1 MTAAPLAAGRPYPL
15 GSSVRDGGV
24 NFAVFSAH
32 AERVELCVFDPDG
45 AHEQARYALTEHR
58 DGIWYGFLPTAGAG
72 LVYGLRA
79 YGPYALE
86 RGHRFN
92 PHKLLLDPYAR
103 EIVGRFDWRD
113 EHYGYP
119 RGHPD
124 EDRAVDTRDN
134 APWALKARVAEPLPP
149 RELRAPHTPLCDS
162 VIYELHVKGFTRLN
176 EQVPPLLRG
185 TYAGLAHPAAVGY
198 LQRLGITALS
208 LLPVHYAVAEGHLVE
223 RRLTNYWG
231 YNTLGFFVPDP
242 RLSSTPLDPTAT
254 RAEFRALVD
263 AMHRAGIEVLLDVV
277 FNHTAEGS
285 ELGPTLSFRGLDNAS
300 WYRLPP
306 DDRARYENF
315 TGCGNTVN
323 VAHPRVGQFVLD
335 SLRYWTDEMG
345 VDGFRFDLAP
355 VLGRTAQDF
364 DAHAHFF
371 VALEQDPV
379 LARVKLIAEP
389 WDVGPHGYQLG
400 RFPGRFAEWNDRF
413 RDSTRLYWLSRG
425 VARGE
430 FARRIAASN
439 DRFHHGTRRPS
450 ASVNFVAAHDGFT
463 VNDVVSYL
471 HRHNHANG
479 ENNRDGHHANFSTNC
494 GVEGP
499 SHDPNVL
506 ALRERLKRALLA
518 TVLLAQGTP
527 MLLAGDE
534 IGHTQRSNNN
544 AYCQDNETTWINWA
558 AADLRLLE
566 FVMLLIA
573 ARREVAM
580 HQDEWLSDKPH
591 AGRRGVAW
599 WAPGG
604 EAMTVGDWH
613 DASHHAFGVTLSPAE
628 GPAALLLFNPEGS
641 AIEFTLPPGRWQ
653 LRIDTASGDAG
664 RRADA
669 AETLT
674 VAPHSLQLLV
684 AVLQTS

>member
-1 MTAAPLAAGRPYPL
+1 MTAAPLAGGRPYPL
-15 GSSVRDGGV
+15 GASVRDNGI

-45 AHEQARYALTEHR
+45 AHEQARYTLTGHR

-79 YGPYALE
+79 YGPYVPE

-103 EIVGRFDWRD
+103 EIVGRFEWRD
-113 EHYGYP
+113 EHYAYP

-124 EDRAVDTRDN
+124 EDRALDTRDN
-134 APWALKARVAEPLPP
+134 APWALKARVAEPLPS
-149 RELRAPHTPLCDS
+149 REVRAPHTPLCDS

-198 LQRLGITALS
+198 LQRLGVTALS
-208 LLPVHYAVAEGHLVE
+208 LLPVHYAMPEGHLVE

-254 RAEFRALVD
+254 RVEFRALVD
-263 AMHRAGIEVLLDVV
+263 TMHRAGIEVLLDVV
-277 FNHTAEGS
+277 YNHTAEGS
-285 ELGPTLSFRGLDNAS
+285 ELGPTLSFRGLDNAA

-364 DAHAHFF
+364 DAHAPFF
-371 VALEQDPV
+371 LALEQDPV

-413 RDSTRLYWLSRG
+413 RDSARLYWLSRG

-439 DRFHHGTRRPS
+439 DRFHHGARRPS
-450 ASVNFVAAHDGFT
+450 ASINFVAAHDGFT
-463 VNDVVSYL
+463 TNDVVSYL

-499 SHDPNVL
+499 SDDTNVL
-506 ALRERLKRALLA
+506 ALRARLKRALLA

-534 IGHTQRSNNN
+534 VGHTQKGNNN

-558 AADLRLLE
+558 AADTRLLE

-573 ARREVAM
+573 ARRELAT
-580 HQDEWLSDKPH
+580 HQDEWLSDKRQ
-591 AGRRGVAW
+591 AGRRGVEW

-604 EAMTVGDWH
+604 DAMTIADWH
-613 DASHHAFGVTLSPAE
+613 DASHHAFGVTLSPADN
-628 GPAALLLFNPEGS
+628 PPALLLFNPEGGS
-641 AIEFTLPPGRWQ
+641 IEFTLPPGRWQ
-653 LRIDTASGDAG
+653 RRVDTASGDAG
-664 RRADA
+664 GRANT
-669 AETLT
+669 AEKLT